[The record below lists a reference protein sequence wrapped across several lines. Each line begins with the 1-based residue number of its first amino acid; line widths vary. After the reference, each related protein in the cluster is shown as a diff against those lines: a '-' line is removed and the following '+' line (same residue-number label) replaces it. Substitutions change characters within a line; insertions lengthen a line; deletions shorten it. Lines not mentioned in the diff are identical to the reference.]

1 MNWTLKANP
10 PLTEV
15 QSLSEAL
22 GVEAHLAS
30 LLVQRGIGSFEAAK
44 AFFRPSFSQLH
55 DPYLMK
61 DMDLAVA
68 RIIEAMERE
77 EPILV
82 YGDYDVDGTTAVA
95 LVAQYLQQYYHKVAT
110 YIPDRYEEGYGVS
123 FSGID
128 FAAANDM
135 GLIIALDCGIKAIDK
150 VAYAKEKGIDFII
163 CDHHRPGASLPE
175 AVAVLDPKRAD
186 CSYPYEE
193 LCGCGVGFKLIQ
205 ALGVALEEDP
215 LAVVPFLDLV
225 ATAIGA
231 DMVPL
236 SGENR
241 TLAYL
246 GVQQINS
253 QPRPGFKA
261 FIEQMNRGTL
271 SLTDLNFTIAPRI
284 NAAGRMVHGAH
295 AVALLQTQDINQAR
309 TMAAAIGQ
317 QNEDRKELDAHITET
332 ALLQVAQAGE
342 TQAAT
347 TVVYDPNWHKGVIGI
362 VASRLIETHYRP
374 TLVFTQSGDV
384 MAGSARSIKGYDV
397 YNAIEACSEHIL
409 QFGGH
414 MYAAGL
420 TLKNSQYP
428 AFKAAFE
435 AHVAAT
441 LDPALKTPEI
451 QIDLEVSLSDISP
464 KFMRI
469 LKQMAP
475 FGPQNPI
482 PVFKASGVYET
493 GHATAV
499 GKDKTHLKGVFCQD
513 GGVKIPFIAFKLAH
527 LGSLL
532 QNQSS
537 VDIVFQVSEN
547 HWQGKSSLQ
556 LQVLDIRPTADAR

>member
-1 MNWTLKANP
+1 MNWTLIASP
-10 PLTEV
+10 PPAEV
-15 QSLSEAL
+15 QALSKSLGIEERL
-22 GVEAHLAS
+22 GS
-30 LLVQRGIGSFEAAK
+30 LLVQRGVGSFEAAK
-44 AFFRPSFSQLH
+44 TFFRPSFSLLH

-61 DMDLAVA
+61 DMDLAVQ
-68 RIIEAMERE
+68 RIIAAMERE

-95 LVAQYLQQYYHKVAT
+95 LVADYLQQYYHKVAT

-123 FSGID
+123 FQGID
-128 FAAANDM
+128 FAAANDI

-193 LCGCGVGFKLIQ
+193 ICGCGVGFKLIQ

-215 LAVVPFLDLV
+215 LAVLPYLDLV

-246 GVQQINS
+246 GVQQMNTN
-253 QPRPGFKA
+253 PRPGFQA
-261 FIEQMNRGTL
+261 FIEQINRGTL

-295 AVALLQTQDINQAR
+295 AVALLQTKDINQAR
-309 TMAAAIGQ
+309 TMAAAIQ
-317 QNEDRKELDAHITET
+317 QHNEDRKELDGVITET
-332 ALLQVAQAGE
+332 ALLQMAQAQE
-342 TQAAT
+342 SQSAT
-347 TVVYDPNWHKGVIGI
+347 SVVYDPNWHKGVIGI

-384 MAGSARSIKGYDV
+384 MAGSARSIKGYDI
-397 YNAIEACSEHIL
+397 YNAIDACSEHVL

-435 AHVAAT
+435 AHVSAT
-441 LDPALKTPEI
+441 LDPALKIPEI
-451 QIDLEVSLSDISP
+451 QIDQEISISEITP

-475 FGPQNPI
+475 FGPENPL
-482 PVFKASGVYET
+482 PVFKATGVYET
-493 GHATAV
+493 GYATAV
-499 GKDKTHLKGVFCQD
+499 GKDQTHLKGAFCQ
-513 GGVKIPFIAFKLAH
+513 GTSAKISFIAFKLAH
-527 LGSLL
+527 QLGLLADQSL
-532 QNQSS
+532 
-537 VDIVFQVSEN
+537 VDIVFHISEN
-547 HWQGKSSLQ
+547 KWQGKSSLQ
-556 LQVLDIRPTADAR
+556 LQVLDIKPTV

>member
-1 MNWTLKANP
+1 MNWTLKASP
-10 PLTEV
+10 PLIEV
-15 QSLSEAL
+15 QSLSQEL
-22 GVEAHLAS
+22 GVDERLGS

-44 AFFRPSFSQLH
+44 AFFRPTFSQLH

-68 RIIEAMERE
+68 RIIAAMERE

-95 LVAQYLQQYYHKVAT
+95 LVADYLQQYYHKVAT

-123 FSGID
+123 FQGID
-128 FAAANDM
+128 FAAANDI

-150 VAYAKEKGIDFII
+150 VAYAKEKGVDFII
-163 CDHHRPGASLPE
+163 CDHHRPGKTLPE

-215 LAVVPFLDLV
+215 LAVLPYLDLV

-246 GVQQINS
+246 GVQQMNTN
-253 QPRPGFKA
+253 PRPGFQA
-261 FIEQMNRGTL
+261 FIEQINRGTL

-295 AVALLQTQDINQAR
+295 AVALLQTKDINQAR
-309 TMAAAIGQ
+309 TMAAAIQ
-317 QNEDRKELDAHITET
+317 QHNEDRKELDGVITET
-332 ALLQVAQAGE
+332 ALLQMAQAQE
-342 TQAAT
+342 SQSAT
-347 TVVYDPNWHKGVIGI
+347 SVVYDPNWHKGVIGI

-374 TLVFTQSGDV
+374 TLVFTQSGEV

-397 YNAIEACSEHIL
+397 YNAIDACSEHVL

-435 AHVAAT
+435 AHVSAT
-441 LDPALKTPEI
+441 LDPALKIPEI
-451 QIDLEVSLSDISP
+451 QIDQEISISEITP

-475 FGPQNPI
+475 FGPENPL
-482 PVFKASGVYET
+482 PVFKARGVYET
-493 GHATAV
+493 GYATAV
-499 GKDKTHLKGVFCQD
+499 GKDQTHLKGTFCQ
-513 GGVKIPFIAFKLAH
+513 GASAKIPFIAFKLAH
-527 LGSLL
+527 QLSLL
-532 QNQSS
+532 TDQSL
-537 VDIVFQVSEN
+537 VDIVFHISEN
-547 HWQGKSSLQ
+547 KWQGQSSLQ
-556 LQVLDIRPTADAR
+556 LQVLDIKPAV